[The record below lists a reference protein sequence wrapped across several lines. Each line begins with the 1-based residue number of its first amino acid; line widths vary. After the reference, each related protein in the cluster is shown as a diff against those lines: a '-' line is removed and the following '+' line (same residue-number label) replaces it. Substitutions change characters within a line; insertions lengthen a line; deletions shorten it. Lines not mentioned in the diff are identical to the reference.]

1 MFVDGNKMSRL
12 AERTIGR
19 SIDRSFI
26 RSIEH
31 SSFVLLCVYFVRDPY
46 EGLTKEEHDLKKRK
60 MAVNCLTDQGLL
72 YARSTLNGFEIEYE

>member
-19 SIDRSFI
+19 SIDRSFV

-31 SSFVLLCVYFVRDPY
+31 SSFVLICVYFVRDPY
-46 EGLTKEEHDLKKRK
+46 EGLTKEEHDLKKK
-60 MAVNCLTDQGLL
+60 KDGCKLL
-72 YARSTLNGFEIEYE
+72 DRSGASLCTINTEWIRN

>member
-1 MFVDGNKMSRL
+1 MAIKCRDWLSERSVD
-12 AERTIGR
+12 R
-19 SIDRSFI
+19 SIDRSFV